1 MFSLGAPAKLAPAAW
16 VIYYVLLVGAAAVA
30 VHVMAVVWKLDEMSR
45 KNEMKNQCEN
55 DVPCMS

>member
-30 VHVMAVVWKLDEMSR
+30 VHVMAVVWKLSSYLESSVS
-45 KNEMKNQCEN
+45 QCFLGFFYH
-55 DVPCMS
+55 